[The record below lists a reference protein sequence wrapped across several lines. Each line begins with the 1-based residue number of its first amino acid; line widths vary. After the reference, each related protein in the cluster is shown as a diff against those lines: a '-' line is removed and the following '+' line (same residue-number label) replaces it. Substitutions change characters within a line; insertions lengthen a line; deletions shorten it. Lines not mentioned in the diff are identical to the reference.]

1 MANEVAAFVFI
12 PPQLRDTPL
21 GEFLTARML
30 TASWV
35 MPPWHTMDP
44 EFQELALRGCSK
56 QYLFHMQKVLG
67 LKRTPHPTEP
77 VCAGCNM
84 ALVEYKKCSTC
95 LVARYC
101 SERCQQT
108 HWPTHKAV
116 CNPCEPR
123 VLGSVILC
131 MPDYQCFWN
140 YMNWMTHQLPT
151 DEALFGV
158 TIMNRDVFN
167 QTFDE
172 IMCKKTILS
181 LALHGHPLVLM
192 NFSAYERLEPV

>member
-1 MANEVAAFVFI
+1 MVFI

-77 VCAGCNM
+77 VCAGCTI
-84 ALVEYKKCSTC
+84 ALGQYKKCSVC

-101 SERCQQT
+101 SEKCQQT
-108 HWPTHKAV
+108 HWPTHRAV
-116 CNPCEPR
+116 CIPCEPR
-123 VLGSVILC
+123 VLSSVTLC

-140 YMNWMTHQLPT
+140 YMNWITDQLPT
-151 DEALFGV
+151 DEALFGM
-158 TIMNRDVFN
+158 TIMSRDVFN
-167 QTFDE
+167 KTFGVS
-172 IMCKKTILS
+172 MCEKTILT

-192 NFSAYERLEPV
+192 NFGAYRKTEPV